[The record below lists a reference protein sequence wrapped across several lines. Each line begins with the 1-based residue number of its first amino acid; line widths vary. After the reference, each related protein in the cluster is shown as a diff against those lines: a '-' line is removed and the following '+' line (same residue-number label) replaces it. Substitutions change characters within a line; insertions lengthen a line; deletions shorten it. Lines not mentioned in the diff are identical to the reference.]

1 MENST
6 KKLVLQI
13 SNIIAFVAT
22 VIINL
27 LANAL
32 PLNGISTGELADAY
46 PNLLV
51 PAGYVFSIWFII
63 YVLIGLFA
71 IYQAKDLFKS
81 EKEELPF
88 LDKIGPYFIL
98 AAVGNIAW
106 IFFWHYQVFFLPLIA
121 ILVLF
126 FSLLM
131 IYQRLNIAVS
141 DAPRN
146 EKIFI
151 HLPISVY
158 FGWLTV
164 ATVAQITA
172 LLVEIGFPS
181 FGILA
186 EILTILVIAVLVLIG
201 LLTIFTRRD
210 IAYGL
215 VLVWASV
222 GIFVKQLA
230 LNLLIAIVG
239 LIAAIIIGIGI
250 IYTAYLMMQS
260 K

>member
-6 KKLVLQI
+6 KKLALQI
-13 SNIIAFVAT
+13 GNILAFIAT

-32 PLNGISTGELADAY
+32 PFNGVTTGDLADAY

-88 LDKIGPYFIL
+88 IEKIGPYFIL
-98 AAVGNIAW
+98 AAIGNISW

-131 IYQRLNIAVS
+131 IYKRLNIAAS

-172 LLVEIGFPS
+172 LLVETGFPS

-230 LNLLIAIVG
+230 LNLLIAIAG
-239 LIAAIIIGIGI
+239 LIAAIIIAIGI
-250 IYTAYLMMQS
+250 IYTSYLMMQS

>member
-1 MENST
+1 MEESQ
-6 KKLVLQI
+6 KKLIYQI
-13 SNIIAFVAT
+13 GNIIAFVAT

-32 PLNGISTGELADAY
+32 PFNGITTGEIADSY

-63 YVLIGLFA
+63 YILIGLFA

-88 LDKIGPYFIL
+88 LEKIGPYFIL
-98 AAVGNIAW
+98 AAVGNILW
-106 IFFWHYQVFFLPLIA
+106 IFFWHYRVFLLPLIA

-131 IYQRLNIAVS
+131 LYQRLEIGIS

-146 EKIFI
+146 EVIFI
-151 HLPISVY
+151 HIPISVY

-172 LLVEIGFPS
+172 LLVELGLPS
-181 FGILA
+181 FGVLA
-186 EILTILVIAVLVLIG
+186 ELLTLVVIAVLVLIG
-201 LLTIFTRRD
+201 LLTIFMRTD

-215 VLVWASV
+215 VLVWASI
-222 GIFVKQLA
+222 GIFVKQLS
-230 LNLLIAIVG
+230 LNLLISIAG
-239 LIAAIIIGIGI
+239 LIAAIILSAGV
-250 IYTAYLMMQS
+250 IYTAYLLSQ
-260 K
+260 KE